1 MRSSWFGLE
10 GFFAV
15 NISAI
20 IVIIRLLLRISIF
33 MINVYR
39 STRQI
44 YLQHLNRIDGSRKK
58 IETGEIR
65 YSELKF
71 HQLLYE

>member
-1 MRSSWFGLE
+1 
-10 GFFAV
+10 
-15 NISAI
+15 
-20 IVIIRLLLRISIF
+20 

-58 IETGEIR
+58 IETSEIR

-71 HQLLYE
+71 HQLLYEWTQQGITHLKKYFLVEFYQCTIDDK

>member
-1 MRSSWFGLE
+1 
-10 GFFAV
+10 
-15 NISAI
+15 
-20 IVIIRLLLRISIF
+20 

-44 YLQHLNRIDGSRKK
+44 YLQRLNRIDRSRKK
-58 IETGEIR
+58 IETSKIP

-71 HQLLYE
+71 HQLRYEWTQQGITHLKKYWILSVYDKW